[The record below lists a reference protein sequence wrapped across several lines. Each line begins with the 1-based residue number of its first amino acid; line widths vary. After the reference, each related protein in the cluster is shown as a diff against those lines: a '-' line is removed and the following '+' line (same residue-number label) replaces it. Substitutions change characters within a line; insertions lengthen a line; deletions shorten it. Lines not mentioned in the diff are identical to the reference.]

1 MPPVVIHELVA
12 HSSGLIQA
20 ATYGRGAFELGASA
34 PTSPPSISS
43 VSFNGVKR
51 LTIEG
56 GGLGNSP
63 SVIIN
68 GVNKND
74 YIASTSDSS
83 IVVTGKMKK
92 LGLKSGDNTVQV
104 VTADNVTSNVFVLK
118 L

>member
-1 MPPVVIHELVA
+1 DVVA
-12 HSSGLIQA
+12 HPSGLIQV
-20 ATYGRGAFELGASA
+20 ATYGRGAFELGGSS

-51 LTIEG
+51 LMIEG
-56 GGLGNSP
+56 SGFGDSP

-74 YIASTSDSS
+74 YIASASDAS

-104 VTADNVTSNVFVLK
+104 ITADNVASNVFVLK
-118 L
+118 V